1 MSRHFRDFDWSA
13 TPIGPPEC
21 WPLTWRNAARLIL
34 NSSHALAL
42 GLGKDLIYLY
52 NDAFIAL
59 GGPARHPSALGQPV
73 RVVWREIWPDILLPR
88 FTQTLATGE
97 PTDEEDRFLPL
108 SRSGYVEET
117 YVSFSFA
124 ALPDDQDRP
133 SGIFCTA
140 TENTGRVIAQRQIEC
155 LRRLAAQSASA
166 DSPEV
171 ACSTAAVAL
180 EDQVRDVPFGL
191 VYLLDSAGAQATL
204 VRDFGL
210 ERLPPNAALS
220 THLGSGPDPF
230 CLATVAARREP
241 VLIEGIENLVGPSLR
256 RKSLVPRQV
265 LAIPLASAASQELS
279 GILVAGLNPMRPEAE
294 SREFVILVARQLESA
309 ISNARARHDAEER
322 ACKLAEIDRAKTV
335 FFSNISHELRTP
347 LTLLLG
353 PIDQLLSET
362 AIGAKHRDLLERA
375 RRGAN
380 RLLKLVNSLLEFSR
394 LEAGRIEAS
403 YAPVDLAALTA
414 DLASEFR
421 SAFEQAGVLLSI
433 ECLSL
438 PEAVYV
444 DPDMWEKIVLNLL
457 SNALKFTLS
466 GAVTVRLHARDGSAC
481 LQVID
486 TGCGIAAADLPHLFE
501 RFYRVQSEQARSV
514 EGTGIGL
521 SLVQELVRL
530 HGGTVQVTSTLGQ
543 GTTIKVNVPLGSG
556 HLPPE
561 RVGAARTLASLHTG
575 AEPFVDEALGWLS
588 GDRAPAKDSTEPH
601 VPRPNRQDRVLVVD
615 DNSDM
620 RGHLRGVLEHAY
632 GVDTVPD
639 GQAALTRMRERHY
652 DLMIVDIMMPGMTGL
667 ELLQAVRTDPKLA
680 HTPVVLLS
688 ARAGDE
694 ASAEGLYAGADD
706 YLPKPVSRQELLA
719 RVENRIT
726 HAKFHEAERLARRRA
741 EAAVRARDK
750 LYSVLAHDLRSPL
763 QTAYICLTRLQQ
775 QELKAGQRKAV
786 ATLERSLE
794 SLHQQLEAVME
805 QVQAISAEGPHPT

>member
-1 MSRHFRDFDWSA
+1 MGRRFREFDWSE
-13 TPIGPPEC
+13 TPIGRPEC

-42 GLGKDLIYLY
+42 GLGKDLVYLY

-59 GGPARHPSALGQPV
+59 GGPTRHPYALGKPV
-73 RVVWREIWPDILLPR
+73 RVVWQEIWSDILLPR
-88 FTQTLATGE
+88 FTRTLATGE
-97 PTDEEDRFLPL
+97 PTDEDDLFLPL

-117 YVSFSFA
+117 YISFSFA
-124 ALPDDQDRP
+124 VLPDDQDRP

-140 TENTGRVIAQRQIEC
+140 TENTSRVIAQRQIEC

-166 DSPEV
+166 DSPES
-171 ACSTAAVAL
+171 ACRSAAATL
-180 EDQVRDVPFGL
+180 ENQAKDVPFGL
-191 VYLLDSAGAQATL
+191 VYLLEAKGIQATL

-210 ERLPPNAALS
+210 AWLPAGIPMC
-220 THLGSGPDPF
+220 TQLGSAPDPF
-230 CLATVAARREP
+230 CLATAASRREP
-241 VLIEGIENLVGPSLR
+241 ILIEGIGQLVGPSLR
-256 RKSLVPRQV
+256 RKSLVPRQA
-265 LAIPLASAASQELS
+265 LAIPLASAASTELS
-279 GILVAGLNPMRPEAE
+279 GILVTGLNPMRPEGE
-294 SREFVILVARQLESA
+294 SREFAILVAKQLESA
-309 ISNARARHDAEER
+309 ISSARARHDAEER
-322 ACKLAEIDRAKTV
+322 ARKLVEIDRAKTV

-362 AIGAKHRDLLERA
+362 ALERKERDLLERA

-403 YAPVDLAALTA
+403 YEPVSLGALTA

-433 ECLSL
+433 ECLPL

-457 SNALKFTLS
+457 SNALKFTQS

-501 RFYRVQSEQARSV
+501 RFYRGQSEQARSV

-530 HGGTVQVTSTLGQ
+530 HGGTVHATSALGE
-543 GTTIKVNVPLGSG
+543 GTTIKVSVPLGLG
-556 HLPPE
+556 HLPPD
-561 RVGAARTLASLHTG
+561 RVGAARTLASLRAG
-575 AEPFVDEALGWLS
+575 AKPFIDEALGWVS
-588 GDRAPAKDSTEPH
+588 GDRAPPKDSTGPH
-601 VPRPNRQDRVLVVD
+601 VPRPSRQDRVLVVD

-620 RGHLRGVLEHAY
+620 RGHLCGLLEHRY
-632 GVDTVPD
+632 GVDAVPD
-639 GQAALTRMRERHY
+639 GKAALTRIRGQHY
-652 DLMIVDIMMPGMTGL
+652 DLMIVDIMMPSMTGL
-667 ELLQAVRTDPKLA
+667 ELLKAVRSDPRIA
-680 HTPVVLLS
+680 HTPIILLS
-688 ARAGDE
+688 ARAGE
-694 ASAEGLYAGADD
+694 ESSAEGLYAGADD
-706 YLPKPVSRQELLA
+706 YLPKPFSRQDLLA
-719 RVENRIT
+719 RVENRLT
-726 HAKFHEAERLARRRA
+726 QAKLRAAERLARRRA

-763 QTAYICLTRLQQ
+763 QTAYMCLTRLQQ
-775 QELKAGQRKAV
+775 RELKAGQRKAV
-786 ATLERSLE
+786 ATLEHSLE
-794 SLHQQLEAVME
+794 SLHQQLEAVLE
-805 QVQAISAEGPHPT
+805 QVQAISADGPHPM